1 MQLEG
6 KWQNKWD
13 ALHSAQKENI
23 RKQMYFPI
31 KQMTKN
37 YWLLRSI
44 WIWIFSWE
52 LLFCAW
58 YWRWMNN
65 RAAVFWGYLVLQICS
80 LLLLLLDFFFSQIF
94 FLLCFHHYT
103 NLLLFL
109 LYLQTASARK
119 AAQKHFSALKN
130 NPTLSGKPEVWT
142 CSNLFPFTAKDHQDT
157 AILEFMFQYFAV
169 GGFRYLPVAKF
180 CPKLPPATS
189 SKLSE
194 LPKLGQIVILMPSGS
209 LLMFGRRT
217 SKK

>member
-1 MQLEG
+1 MQLEE

-65 RAAVFWGYLVLQICS
+65 RAAVFLGYLLLQICS
-80 LLLLLLDFFFSQIF
+80 LSLLLLDFFFLDF
-94 FLLCFHHYT
+94 FSFMIPSLYQPFVVLALFT
-103 NLLLFL
+103 NCKCKKSSSKTLF
-109 LYLQTASARK
+109 S
-119 AAQKHFSALKN
+119 LKN
-130 NPTLSGKPEVWT
+130 NPTLSGKPEVLT
-142 CSNLFPFTAKDHQDT
+142 CANLFPFTAEDHQDT
-157 AILEFMFQYFAV
+157 AILEFTFQYFAV
-169 GGFRYLPVAKF
+169 GSFRYLPVAEF

-194 LPKLGQIVILMPSGS
+194 LPKLGQIVILTPSGS
-209 LLMFGRRT
+209 PLMFAQRT